1 MDVSIIQSG
10 SLTGSVSSTGTL
22 QANIGAEGI
31 LTGEISSSGTLQGE
45 MIAEKTLQGEIKAE
59 GQLAG
64 SVYMTPATENGN
76 KPQINEITLLKD
88 AWVSE
93 EDNRHSQ
100 IVEVKDV
107 TNKSQVDLTPDVQQL
122 EVFYEKDVTFVTK
135 NLSSVVTVYSV
146 GQKPMND
153 YTIQVTLT
161 EVDVPDGTAIW
172 GVTVGTTMNPQR
184 IVEKV
189 EHLIP
194 AVDDTLSYTSTNTVQ
209 NKIVA
214 EALDKKLDSMDRA
227 KNTDIDKLF
236 G

>member
-1 MDVSIIQSG
+1 VNIFHRGNGRKSALLLRGFGEKFDLFVIFVILLAGVRLFGIEPNIVLSG
-10 SLTGSVSSTGTL
+10 SMEPEIMTGSIVYVKP
-22 QANIGAEGI
+22 
-31 LTGEISSSGTLQGE
+31 ISPEEAQ
-45 MIAEKTLQGEIKAE
+45 
-59 GQLAG
+59 
-64 SVYMTPATENGN
+64 N
-76 KPQINEITLLKD
+76 LKRD
-88 AWVSE
+88 
-93 EDNRHSQ
+93 D
-100 IVEVKDV
+100 
-107 TNKSQVDLTPDVQQL
+107 T
-122 EVFYEKDVTFVTK
+122 VTFVTK

-189 EHLIP
+189 EQLIP
-194 AVDDTLSYTSTNTVQ
+194 AVDDTLSHTSTNTVQ

-214 EALDKKLDSMDRA
+214 EALDKKLDSIDRA